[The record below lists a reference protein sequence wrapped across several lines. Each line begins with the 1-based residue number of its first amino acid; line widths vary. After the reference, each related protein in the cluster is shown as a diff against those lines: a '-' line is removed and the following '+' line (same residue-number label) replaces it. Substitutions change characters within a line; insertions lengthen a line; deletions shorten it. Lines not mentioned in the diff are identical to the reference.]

1 MKNLLITTAALVVL
15 AMPAAALDLGNGFT
29 LDNTVG
35 VDYSVEGDAF
45 TTLYEGEVSYNV
57 TDEVRLYAYTDVDL
71 QDVAF
76 TGVDVG
82 AEYSPASAQ
91 YLTLTAEAQF
101 DDSINYT
108 DLVLSAE
115 LSF

>member
-1 MKNLLITTAALVVL
+1 MKNILITTAALITL

-29 LDNTVG
+29 FDNTVG
-35 VDYSVEGDAF
+35 VDYSVENDAF
-45 TTLYEGEVSYNV
+45 TSLYEGEVSYNV
-57 TDEVRLYAYTDVDL
+57 TDEVRLYAYSDIDL

-76 TGVDVG
+76 TGIDLG
-82 AEYSPASAQ
+82 AEYSPASAT
-91 YLTLTAEAQF
+91 YVTLTAEAQF
-101 DDSINYT
+101 DENVEYT